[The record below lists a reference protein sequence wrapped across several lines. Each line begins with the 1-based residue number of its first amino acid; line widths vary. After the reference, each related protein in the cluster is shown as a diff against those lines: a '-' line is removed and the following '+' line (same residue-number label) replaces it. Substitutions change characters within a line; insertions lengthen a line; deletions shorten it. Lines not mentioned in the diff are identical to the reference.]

1 MQLTNNCKKYI
12 ESIMSHLKE
21 IEQLHDLLLE
31 EEDEEG
37 NVPEDQVQ
45 QHPEMDWQ
53 ILELRRVLLESL
65 NKFKSDIRRT
75 CQVERTLMIKKLS
88 MYGKKWEELTERHQ
102 GLTDVEYW
110 STSRIRS
117 DILTFRS
124 QEMRKLWSEY
134 TDEKYPE

>member
-110 STSRIRS
+110 STSRIKS
-117 DILTFRS
+117 NLETFRS

>member
-53 ILELRRVLLESL
+53 ILELRRVLLE
-65 NKFKSDIRRT
+65 
-75 CQVERTLMIKKLS
+75 TL
-88 MYGKKWEELTERHQ
+88 T
-102 GLTDVEYW
+102 
-110 STSRIRS
+110 
-117 DILTFRS
+117 
-124 QEMRKLWSEY
+124 
-134 TDEKYPE
+134 

>member
-1 MQLTNNCKKYI
+1 MKLTNNCKKYI
-12 ESIMSHLKE
+12 KSIMSHLKE

-110 STSRIRS
+110 STSRIKS
-117 DILTFRS
+117 NLETFRS

>member
-1 MQLTNNCKKYI
+1 
-12 ESIMSHLKE
+12 MSHLKE
-21 IEQLHDLLLE
+21 IEQLHDLILE
-31 EEDEEG
+31 ENEEG

-110 STSRIRS
+110 STSRIKS
-117 DILTFRS
+117 NLETFRS

>member
-1 MQLTNNCKKYI
+1 MKLTNNCKKYI
-12 ESIMSHLKE
+12 KSIMSHLKE
-21 IEQLHDLLLE
+21 IEQLHDLILE
-31 EEDEEG
+31 ENEEG

-110 STSRIRS
+110 STSRIKS
-117 DILTFRS
+117 NLETFRS

>member
-1 MQLTNNCKKYI
+1 MKLTNNCKKYI
-12 ESIMSHLKE
+12 KSIMSHLKE
-21 IEQLHDLLLE
+21 IEQLHDLILE
-31 EEDEEG
+31 ENEEG